1 MTGKFERESCTGNHF
16 AHFPV
21 PPLERGKPQEK
32 LSGAK
37 AKDVFE
43 IWMEIHFE
51 IGAGK
56 YTEVSISESS
66 FRKDILIVRKLWIS
80 KL

>member
-1 MTGKFERESCTGNHF
+1 MTGKFERELHWKSLCSFSST
-16 AHFPV
+16 
-21 PPLERGKPQEK
+21 PLERGNPQEK

-37 AKDVFE
+37 AKDSFQMG
-43 IWMEIHFE
+43 MEIHFE

-66 FRKDILIVRKLWIS
+66 FRKDILIVRKLLIS